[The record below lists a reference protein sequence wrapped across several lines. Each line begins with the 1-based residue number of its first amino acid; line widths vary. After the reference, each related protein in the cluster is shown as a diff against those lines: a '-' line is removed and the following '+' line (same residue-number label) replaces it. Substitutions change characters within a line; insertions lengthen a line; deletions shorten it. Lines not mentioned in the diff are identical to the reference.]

1 MEYINFLSLR
11 FFLRARGGFL
21 SFMSAVSIL
30 GIVIGVAA
38 LITVMAVMNGFDLEL
53 RNKIIQN
60 NPHILITSE
69 EVFSIDRSLLK
80 ALSVKG
86 VRSVV
91 PFAYL
96 QGFVRVR
103 DKISPCFIRGI
114 DITSG
119 KPFLPKGFDGNIPEG
134 NSVLIGKDMAAQF
147 GLRPGDRLILL
158 SPITGMDYQANVS
171 GIFETGLYQYDSQ
184 TILAPLSLVRRLL
197 FLQDNEANAIGIFL
211 DNPMDA
217 SYIKRRLFDVLK
229 DRGLSALTWI
239 ESNKSLFSAL
249 KLEKYVMFLI
259 LLLIVIVAAFNIVSS
274 LVVLVATRTK
284 EIAVLKALGLT
295 NGEIYRLFLNIGILI
310 GIAGALIG
318 GIIGVG
324 LSLAIEHWHLIRLP
338 ADVYYID
345 YLPAKLELTDAFL
358 VIVSAISIAVLS
370 SLYPSSQAA
379 RLEPARALR
388 YE

>member
-1 MEYINFLSLR
+1 MGYINFLSLR

-21 SFMSAVSIL
+21 SFMSVVSIL

-38 LITVMAVMNGFDLEL
+38 LITVMAVMNGFDIEL

-69 EVFSIDRSLLK
+69 TVFSVDKPLLK
-80 ALSVKG
+80 SLSIEGVK
-86 VRSVV
+86 SVV

-96 QGFVRVR
+96 QGFVRVKN
-103 DKISPCFIRGI
+103 KILPCFIRGI
-114 DITSG
+114 GPSG
-119 KPFLPKGFDGNIPEG
+119 RVFLPEDFAGRLPKGDG
-134 NSVLIGKDMAAQF
+134 VLIGRDMAKQF
-147 GLRPGDRLILL
+147 GLGPGDKLTLL
-158 SPITGMDYQANVS
+158 SPVTGMDYQAKVA

-184 TILAPLSLVRRLL
+184 TILASLKLVRNLL
-197 FLQDNEANAIGIFL
+197 FLGDNEVNAVGIFL
-211 DNPMDA
+211 YNPMQAGD
-217 SYIKRRLFDVLK
+217 IKARLFDVLK
-229 DRGLSALTWI
+229 DRRFSALTWI

-295 NGEIYRLFLNIGILI
+295 NQEIYRLFLNIGILI
-310 GIAGALIG
+310 GVVGAFFG
-318 GIIGVG
+318 GIIGVV
-324 LSLAIEHWHLIRLP
+324 LSLAIEHWHIIKLP

-345 YLPAKLELTDAFL
+345 YLPARLEVADALL
-358 VIVSAISIAVLS
+358 VIGSAVIIAVFS
-370 SLYPSSQAA
+370 ALYPSSQAA